1 MWALG
6 IMAAVQKLSESAYT
20 FLGIIDH
27 MLDDIECLCHLDN
40 GHDRRVP
47 LYGLGPSEIVPLE
60 VLQMIIL
67 RLDIQSITHFR
78 RVNRRA
84 RLVV

>member
-27 MLDDIECLCHLDN
+27 MLDDIESLCHLDN